1 MAATLTTSQ
10 KAPLLVEDEN
20 GNDIDANHR
29 AVTVDG
35 TAVVLDTAG
44 VYVYA
49 VEPGTA
55 TLTVTSAGQVGTLE
69 ILVTAAPLTVTL
81 GAAEPK

>member
-10 KAPLLVEDEN
+10 KAPLIVTTEN
-20 GNDIDANHR
+20 GADVDQNHR
-29 AVTVDG
+29 SVTVNG
-35 TAVVLDTAG
+35 TAVALDSAG
-44 VYVYA
+44 AYVYG

-55 TLTVTSAGQVGTLE
+55 TITVTSAGQVGTLD

-81 GAAEPK
+81 GAPQPK

>member
-10 KAPLLVEDEN
+10 KAPLLVDDEN
-20 GNDIDANHR
+20 GIVIDQNHR
-29 AVTVDG
+29 SVSVDG
-35 TAVVLDTAG
+35 AAITLDNAG
-44 VYVYA
+44 VYVYG

-81 GAAEPK
+81 GPAEPK